1 MTEQEKVKYW
11 EYNDGVEIIKSI
23 GVTEGDYLIDFGC
36 GFGHYTFPASI
47 VVQGQGKIFAIDRNK
62 DVLRYIEKV
71 IKEENILNITAMYS
85 KERTILNFEDS
96 TINCILFYD
105 ILHGEEIDRFSMIKE
120 SHRVLKD
127 NGVLSI
133 LAFHFSNYRDK
144 SGNKK
149 KYKIE
154 QLLNEIIDLGFVLSS
169 KIVNSGVHFEKYH
182 SPHYIKKGGID
193 FEELERGTI
202 YNFKKV

>member
-1 MTEQEKVKYW
+1 MSEHEKVKHW
-11 EYNDGVEIIKSI
+11 ELNGCVELIKSI
-23 GVTEGDYLIDFGC
+23 GVTEGEYLIDFGC
-36 GFGHYTFPASI
+36 GFGHYTFPASL
-47 VVQGQGKIFAIDRNK
+47 VVKGQGKVFAIDRNK
-62 DVLRYIEKV
+62 DILKYIEKV
-71 IKEENILNITAMYS
+71 VKDENISNIITMYS
-85 KERTILNFEDS
+85 KEKTVLNFEDS

-133 LAFHFSNYRDK
+133 LPFHFSNYRDK
-144 SGNKK
+144 SGKKK
-149 KYKIE
+149 KYKID
-154 QLLNEIIDLGFVLSS
+154 QLLNEIEDLGFVLWS
-169 KIVNSGVHFEKYH
+169 KLENRGVHFEKYH
-182 SPHYIKKGGID
+182 SPHYIDKGGIN